1 MFYILSKPR
10 DWGFFGPVSNFF
22 LKKKKKRRI
31 KSGNLCFGGIGMAV
45 DCLPR
50 GQIQLGVQSGVTVR
64 AVPHI

>member
-10 DWGFFGPVSNFF
+10 DWVFFFWTGVKF
-22 LKKKKKRRI
+22 LLKKKRRI

-50 GQIQLGVQSGVTVR
+50 GQIQLGVRSGVTVR
-64 AVPHI
+64 AAPRI